1 MIAAADADAAA
12 RILSSDEVVDI
23 VFSDVVMPGPM
34 KSTELAELAARRI
47 PPVPLLFTSGYA
59 RDMMSEN
66 GQIRPEF
73 NLLHKPYE
81 EAELAVRLR
90 QVLDGQSASQTG
102 KPKDDLLAGQT
113 VLVCED
119 EALIAMDMSATLG
132 DAGCTVQVAR
142 NGAMARSLT
151 QEALPDIL
159 VCDFNLPDIKGDA
172 LASELREN
180 LPDLPVLFVTGDSA
194 IRSKV
199 DLPRAGFL
207 DKPFTKDALLAAIS
221 TVLDDG

>member
-1 MIAAADADAAA
+1 MCSGRGGRCTTETLKRWGYRVIAAADADAAA

-113 VLVCED
+113 
-119 EALIAMDMSATLG
+119 
-132 DAGCTVQVAR
+132 
-142 NGAMARSLT
+142 
-151 QEALPDIL
+151 
-159 VCDFNLPDIKGDA
+159 CDFNLPDIKGDA

-180 LPDLPVLFVTGDSA
+180 LPDLPILFVTGDSA